1 MNDKDWIEKF
11 KMLYNEDL
19 IPVDEDFYDEEL
31 CFKDPNDLNKIFSEL
46 EEQNLYLILQSQEL
60 EFTKEQMH
68 QLERTLRTDLGREVE
83 MHKKN
88 RDEVLGK
95 IQESKNSLADLKK
108 KSSLITVQSSSAADK
123 NGGGEQEVN
132 IEEILND
139 LRDDIMTVYREYKKN
154 DIDLN
159 AKQTIDILTVS
170 FIILKNLTACE
181 HPLHPF
187 HPLGDRS

>member
-88 RDEVLGK
+88 RDEVMGK

-108 KSSLITVQSSSAADK
+108 KSSLITV
-123 NGGGEQEVN
+123 
-132 IEEILND
+132 
-139 LRDDIMTVYREYKKN
+139 
-154 DIDLN
+154 
-159 AKQTIDILTVS
+159 
-170 FIILKNLTACE
+170 
-181 HPLHPF
+181 
-187 HPLGDRS
+187 

>member
-11 KMLYNEDL
+11 KMLFNEDL
-19 IPVDEDFYDEEL
+19 IAVEEDFYDEEL

-68 QLERTLRTDLGREVE
+68 QLERQLRTDLGREVE

-88 RDEVLGK
+88 RDEVMGK
-95 IQESKNSLADLKK
+95 IQDSKNSLADLKK
-108 KSSLITVQSSSAADK
+108 KSSLITVQASSSASDK
-123 NGGGEQEVN
+123 NGGADQEVN

-139 LRDDIMTVYREYKKN
+139 LRDDIMTVYREYKRN

-170 FIILKNLTACE
+170 FKCFIDYRFLHKSLLTPII
-181 HPLHPF
+181 HI
-187 HPLGDRS
+187 GD